1 MEALGL
7 KVSQFVG
14 IMGDALPDEER
25 LFRAGEEARA
35 YMVGAVNRLRA
46 RQGLP
51 PVRLE
56 PPEEPGA
63 PIFGT

>member
-1 MEALGL
+1 MAELRTPYFL
-7 KVSQFVG
+7 V
-14 IMGDALPDEER
+14 DEER
-25 LFRAGEEARA
+25 LVRAGEEARA

-63 PIFGT
+63 LQLFTF